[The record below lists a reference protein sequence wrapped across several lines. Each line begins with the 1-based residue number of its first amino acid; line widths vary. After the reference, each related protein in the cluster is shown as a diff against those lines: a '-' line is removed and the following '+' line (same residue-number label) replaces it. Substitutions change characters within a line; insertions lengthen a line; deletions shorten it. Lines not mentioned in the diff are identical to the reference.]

1 MTQLEKRLEVLWK
14 NQNPFVVYRLPKSK
28 EIHIF
33 FQEENQ
39 LHKTDDFSES
49 GFVMTSFE
57 SLASYPF
64 IPNSKSE
71 RFPKPE
77 VQDFKSDPVVFPE
90 DETRKSRFIE
100 LVKKAQS
107 EIAQGHIKK
116 VVISRSIDLKTEQ
129 NPSTLFLALE
139 NKYQDALT
147 YLWHHPLVGTWLGA
161 TPEQFIEAS
170 SKSTLTMALA
180 GTQIYTP
187 NKNPHWSHKEKEEQ
201 ALVTQQVLSDLK
213 TLFKEEEIKYGN
225 PQNKRAGN
233 LVHLCT
239 HFTLPQLTTTL
250 KKLITALHPT
260 PAVGGVPKK
269 EAVDF
274 IINNESYDRTFYT
287 GFLGPIGNEKTSLFV
302 NLRCAE
308 WTAERVRL
316 FVGAGI
322 TSSSDPESEWLETQR
337 KSETLARIL

>member
-1 MTQLEKRLEVLWK
+1 MTKLEKRLEVLWK

-57 SLASYPF
+57 SLASHSF

-116 VVISRSIDLKTEQ
+116 VVLSRSIDLKTEE

-187 NKNPHWSHKEKEEQ
+187 NKNPHWSSKEKEEQ

-213 TLFKEEEIKYGN
+213 TLFKEKGSKFFGYAFPVLSEDDVKDCLE
-225 PQNKRAGN
+225 
-233 LVHLCT
+233 V
-239 HFTLPQLTTTL
+239 L
-250 KKLITALHPT
+250 KKKHHSARHFCYAYQIGVEHTQYRAHDDGEPNNSAGLPIYGQIQSFEVTNTLI
-260 PAVGGVPKK
+260 VFVRYFGGTK
-269 EAVDF
+269 
-274 IINNESYDRTFYT
+274 
-287 GFLGPIGNEKTSLFV
+287 L
-302 NLRCAE
+302 
-308 WTAERVRL
+308 
-316 FVGAGI
+316 GAGGLI
-322 TSSSDPESEWLETQR
+322 SAYKKSAQLALTASDIIEQTINVQFKLTFNYD
-337 KSETLARIL
+337 